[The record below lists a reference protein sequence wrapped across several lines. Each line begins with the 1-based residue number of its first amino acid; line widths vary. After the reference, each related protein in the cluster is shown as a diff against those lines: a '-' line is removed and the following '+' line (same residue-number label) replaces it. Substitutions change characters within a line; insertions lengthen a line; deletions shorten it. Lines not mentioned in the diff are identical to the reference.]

1 MITLL
6 LGGLGLFLLG
16 MTLMTEGLKLAGGS
30 SLQRILANWT
40 STRPKAFLT
49 GFGATALVQSSSAVT
64 VSVIGFVNAGLM
76 EMSQSLWLIFGSNV
90 GTTMT
95 AWIVTLIGFKVKV
108 EIFALPAIGL
118 GTIAN
123 LFLKRPRLKAMGGAI
138 AGFGLLFLGL
148 QFMQEAFVGVDQ
160 RFDLMDLNNGGFLQ
174 MLSLVLVGALMTAL
188 MQSSSASIAVVLT
201 AVATNV
207 LSLQAGAAA
216 VIGANIG
223 TTVTA
228 VIAALSATPAA
239 RRLAVAHMVFN
250 LVAALAALVLLGV
263 LLTVVFSVQEILRL
277 DTNPAVSL
285 AIFHTLFNLT
295 GAVLMIPL
303 EGRLKTWL
311 GSLFVSISEQI
322 SRPQYLD
329 SATAE
334 SPDRALKALMLEERR
349 LLELVGNLAIQRDL
363 GSDEAL
369 QELQSIRTLVGRI
382 NDFVASASSGSVPE
396 EVSRGFQ
403 EVVGLNIHVDNMI
416 ENLTDLRSL
425 DPDHLT
431 PDLDQSVAQLTEALA
446 DLVKLAQAPVSPE
459 QMEEFLE
466 AFETKYQSVFDQL
479 RHAGQFAQINMRSME
494 STIRY
499 VATLRRIVRQ
509 YAKALRGLGQL
520 SVADSAPADQ

>member
-1 MITLL
+1 MIALL

-30 SLQRILANWT
+30 SLQRILASWT

-123 LFLKRPRLKAMGGAI
+123 LFLKRPRWKAMGGAI

-160 RFDLMDLNNGGFLQ
+160 QFDLSGLSSGGFFQ
-174 MLSLVLVGALMTAL
+174 MVGLVLVGALMTAL

-228 VIAALSATPAA
+228 VIAALSATSAA

-250 LVAALAALVLLGV
+250 LVAALAALILLGV
-263 LLTVVFSVQEILRL
+263 LLTVVFSVQEILGL
-277 DTNPAVSL
+277 DANPAVSL

-295 GAVLMIPL
+295 GALLMIPL
-303 EGRLKTWL
+303 EGRLKNWL
-311 GSLFVSISEQI
+311 ASLFVSISEQI

-349 LLELVGNLAIQRDL
+349 LLELVGNMAVQREMENDA
-363 GSDEAL
+363 AL
-369 QELQSIRTLVGRI
+369 QELGSIRTLVGRI
-382 NDFVASASSGSVPE
+382 NDFVVIASSGSVPE
-396 EVSRGFQ
+396 EISKGFQ
-403 EVVGLNIHVDNMI
+403 EVVGLNIHIDNMI
-416 ENLTDLRSL
+416 ENLIDLRSL
-425 DPDHLT
+425 DSDHLT
-431 PDLDQSVAQLTEALA
+431 PEIDEAIAQLARTLA
-446 DLVKLAQAPVSPE
+446 DLVKLAQAPVSPD
-459 QMEEFLE
+459 QLNEFLE
-466 AFETKYQSVFDQL
+466 SFESRYQSVFDQL
-479 RHAGQFAQINMRSME
+479 RHAGQFAQISMRSME

-509 YAKALRGLGQL
+509 YVKALRGLGQL
-520 SVADSAPADQ
+520 SAAESVQAE

>member
-1 MITLL
+1 MITML

-16 MTLMTEGLKLAGGS
+16 MTLMTDGLKLAGGS
-30 SLQRILANWT
+30 ALQRVLASWT

-118 GTIAN
+118 GTVAN
-123 LFLKRPRLKAMGGAI
+123 LFIKRPRWKALGGAV

-148 QFMQEAFVGVDQ
+148 QFMQEAFAGVDQ
-160 RFDLMDLNNGGFLQ
+160 RFDLSSLSSGGFLQ
-174 MLSLVLVGALMTAL
+174 MVGLVFAGALMTAL

-250 LVAALAALVLLGV
+250 LVAALAALVLLG
-263 LLTVVFSVQEILRL
+263 LLMTLVFSVQEILRL
-277 DTNPAVSL
+277 DANPAVSL

-295 GAVLMIPL
+295 GALLMVPL
-303 EGRLKTWL
+303 EGRLKPWL
-311 GSLFVSISEQI
+311 DSLFVSISEQI
-322 SRPQYLD
+322 SRPQFLD

-349 LLELVGNLAIQRDL
+349 LLELVGQLAVKRDAD
-363 GSDEAL
+363 SDESL
-369 QELQSIRTLVGRI
+369 QQLQSIRALVGHI

-396 EVSRGFQ
+396 EISRGFQ
-403 EVVGLNIHVDNMI
+403 EVVGLNIHIDNMI

-431 PDLDQSVAQLTEALA
+431 PDLDKAIGQLAEALA
-446 DLVKLAQAPVSPE
+446 DLVKLAQTPVSPD
-459 QMEEFLE
+459 QMGEFLE
-466 AFETKYQSVFDQL
+466 SFESKYQSVFDQL
-479 RHAGQFAQINMRSME
+479 RHAGQFAQISMRSME

-509 YAKALRGLGQL
+509 YAKALRGLSQL
-520 SVADSAPADQ
+520 SVTDYAQAEQ